1 MKFVATGISNIS
13 IDLIRHSHSFSTDFA
28 LLVSRVSGNTTG
40 PADKYFFFKLN
51 KYKLQAS
58 LSPRSPGKM
67 DVLQTL
73 VVMADKRLGD
83 RGKRILRAVARFD
96 KTFHSNFS
104 SSD

>member
-1 MKFVATGISNIS
+1 
-13 IDLIRHSHSFSTDFA
+13 
-28 LLVSRVSGNTTG
+28 
-40 PADKYFFFKLN
+40 
-51 KYKLQAS
+51 
-58 LSPRSPGKM
+58 M

-96 KTFHSNFS
+96 KTFLSNFS